1 MRSVII
7 GFIVSMF
14 LVYGAYAKSDR
25 VTICHALGNGN
36 YISITVD
43 DDGSYNGHLGVDHQ
57 DGRDIIPNAQNWD
70 ADGQAIFNNGCQ
82 AVAASTPTNSATET
96 PTSTPTET
104 EVPTATATAT
114 DVPTATP
121 TETEV
126 PTVTSTIPPTEESTP
141 TNTAV
146 PTETPLTTAT
156 ATSTATSIVEIQL
169 PNTGSGQSQ
178 GYGQLMLV
186 FLALSVMFFGA
197 SKLLRR

>member
-82 AVAASTPTNSATET
+82 AVATSTPTNSATET
-96 PTSTPTET
+96 PTS
-104 EVPTATATAT
+104 
-114 DVPTATP
+114 TP

-186 FLALSVMFFGA
+186 FLALSAMFFGA